1 MTVPSE
7 GMDITARRPGGVLI
21 VAGRYKGEPYEQ
33 AVKAGGDPWCQFQEL
48 SLDGLAAIDEMARF
62 WLRLSDGRYLRLEVD
77 SVVELT
83 REATAPD
90 DRSDHPG

>member
-1 MTVPSE
+1 
-7 GMDITARRPGGVLI
+7 
-21 VAGRYKGEPYEQ
+21 
-33 AVKAGGDPWCQFQEL
+33 L